1 MFCLKSA
8 TPETGSPGIQPCFYP
23 GCLLR
28 KVGMFKGQTHSV
40 LYLDLAWWVWWL
52 MPAIPALRRLRLE
65 ECCMLKVSLR
75 YRARLTQKNPEG
87 FWFLVF

>member
-52 MPAIPALRRLRLE
+52 MPAIPALKRLRQDCRVRTVWLHNE
-65 ECCMLKVSLR
+65 TL
-75 YRARLTQKNPEG
+75 
-87 FWFLVF
+87 FVFTKPGQN